1 MGEFLPLLL
10 GVAIGAV
17 GGVQLLQ
24 RRGAAVALSV
34 VAGAAASWINGEL
47 AEPGLILFDA
57 AQVLVALAMTAAVM
71 RRVQA

>member
-10 GVAIGAV
+10 GVAIGAA

-24 RRGAAVALSV
+24 RRGVAVALSV

-47 AEPGLILFDA
+47 AEPWPILFDA
-57 AQVLVALAMTAAVM
+57 AQVMVALAMTAAVM